1 MFKFVNELEIRGAL
15 AQVGL
20 AAPQIDDLIER
31 AYAKRIEQT
40 TTACCPYRED
50 QINPALRIVKC
61 EPQNWGYYTTPREWE
76 RDPWIIY
83 LIAGAKSAQICIA
96 YQTDEIRPQM
106 WTDFAAL
113 N

>member
-1 MFKFVNELEIRGAL
+1 MFKFANEHEIRATL
-15 AQVGL
+15 AQYGL

-40 TTACCPYRED
+40 TTTCRPYRED

-61 EPQNWGYYTTPREWE
+61 EPQNWGYYKTEREWE

-83 LIAGAKSAQICIA
+83 MISGANSAQVCIA
-96 YQTDEIRPQM
+96 YQTREIAPQM
-106 WTDFAAL
+106 WTDFAA
-113 N
+113 